1 MSRYVFPLLL
11 GVVGVAILCSPGT
24 CQLHRLTWKEAML
37 ADIETRIAAPPVD
50 LATVTAP
57 DAERDQY
64 LPVTV
69 KGRTT
74 GEEADVL
81 SGLKEQGTGFE
92 IISAFETSD
101 GRRILLDRGFVPEAQ
116 KDVARPPVE
125 LTVTGNLEW
134 PNEADT
140 YTPEPDLSANL
151 WFARNVPDMAASLK
165 TDPILVVIRTADGDA
180 QGILPMPVD
189 TTGIPNDHLNYAITW
204 FSLAAVWAGMT
215 LYLLWRIRQR
225 TA

>member
-11 GVVGVAILCSPGT
+11 GVVGVAILCSLGIW
-24 CQLHRLTWKEAML
+24 QLHRLTWKEAML

-92 IISAFETSD
+92 IISVFETSD

-165 TDPILVVIRTADGDA
+165 TDPILVVIRTAEGDA

>member
-11 GVVGVAILCSPGT
+11 GVVGVAILCSLGIW
-24 CQLHRLTWKEAML
+24 QLHRLTWKEAML

-165 TDPILVVIRTADGDA
+165 TDPILVVIRTAEGDA

-189 TTGIPNDHLNYAITW
+189 TSGIPNDHLNYAITW

-215 LYLLWRIRQR
+215 LYLLWRIRRR

>member
-11 GVVGVAILCSPGT
+11 GVVGVAILCSLGIW
-24 CQLHRLTWKEAML
+24 QLHRLTWKEAML

-165 TDPILVVIRTADGDA
+165 TDPILVVIRTAEGDA

>member
-11 GVVGVAILCSPGT
+11 GIVGVAILCSLGT
-24 CQLHRLTWKEAML
+24 WQVHRLAWKEAML
-37 ADIETRIAAPPVD
+37 ADIEARIAAPAVD

-57 DAERDQY
+57 DPERDQY
-64 LPVTV
+64 LPVMV
-69 KGRTT
+69 RGRTT
-74 GEEADVL
+74 GQEADVL

-116 KDVARPPVE
+116 KDAARPPVD
-125 LTVTGNLEW
+125 LVVTGNLEW

-151 WFARNVPDMAASLK
+151 WFARNVADMAASLK
-165 TDPILVVIRTADGDA
+165 TDPILVVIRTAEGDA

-189 TTGIPNDHLNYAITW
+189 TSGIPNDHLNYAITW

-215 LYLLWRIRQR
+215 LYLLWRIRRR

>member
-11 GVVGVAILCSPGT
+11 GVVGVAILCSLGT
-24 CQLHRLTWKEAML
+24 WQLHRLTWKEAML
-37 ADIETRIAAPPVD
+37 ADIETRIS
-50 LATVTAP
+50 ATPIDFSTLTTL

-69 KGRTT
+69 TGRTT
-74 GEEADVL
+74 GQEADVL

-116 KDVARPPVE
+116 KDAARPPVE

-140 YTPEPDLSANL
+140 YTPEPDMSANL

-215 LYLLWRIRQR
+215 LYLLWRIRRR